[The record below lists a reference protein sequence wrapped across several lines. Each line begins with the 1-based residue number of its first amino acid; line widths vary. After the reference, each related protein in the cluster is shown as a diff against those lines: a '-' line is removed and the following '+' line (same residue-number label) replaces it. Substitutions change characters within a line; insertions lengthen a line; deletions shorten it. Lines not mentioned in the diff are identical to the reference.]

1 MESLRGKMLI
11 ASPQMRD
18 PNFAQTV
25 ILIVQHDEDGAL
37 GLVLNRPTQTTIRDA
52 WEQLNEEP
60 CTCDQPLYQGGPC
73 PGPLMAVHMSEG
85 DAEVQL
91 AEGLCFSAESSTLG
105 ALVGR
110 EEEPIKYFLGYS
122 GWSPGQLEREMGE
135 GSWLSFAASP
145 EVVFNADE
153 RQWKALVRGLTAPPG
168 VRRDRI
174 PDDPS
179 VN

>member
-1 MESLRGKMLI
+1 MKSLRGQLLI

-25 ILIVQHDEDGAL
+25 LFIVQHDEDGAL

-52 WEQLNEEP
+52 WEQLNEES
-60 CTCDQPLYQGGPC
+60 CTCEQPLYQGGPC
-73 PGPLMAVHMSEG
+73 PGPLMALHTSDG
-85 DAEVQL
+85 DAEVEL
-91 AEGLCFSAESSTLG
+91 LGGICFSAEASSVG

-110 EEEPIKYFLGYS
+110 EESPIKYFLGYA
-122 GWSPGQLEREMGE
+122 GWSPGQLEKELGE
-135 GSWLSFAASP
+135 GSWLTTEAAP
-145 EVVFNADE
+145 ELVFSDDT
-153 RQWKALVRGLTAPPG
+153 RQWKFLVRSLTAPPG

-174 PDDPS
+174 PEDPS